1 MTYGIIDS
9 GGFITAMRHAVG
21 TFGIVAGAIT
31 IPLRFFHQCFE
42 CRRIPLVHEQVTGLL
57 PTEHITRWVAPGC
70 ATVSLVTGKKIQK
83 QARVIEPPAAL
94 LAQLEN
100 ISEQL
105 FARIALDENVL
116 LGRML
121 VIKTR
126 RNGYPLH
133 SERHRVIEKGCHL
146 LRGLALEQSAVNRY
160 PKPPL
165 DRHLNCLYSFIKYSR
180 AAD

>member
-1 MTYGIIDS
+1 MTHGIIDS

-31 IPLRFFHQCFE
+31 IPVRFFHQGFK
-42 CRRIPLVHEQVTGLL
+42 CRRITLVHEQVTGSL
-57 PTEHITRWVAPGC
+57 PTEHVTRWVAPGC
-70 ATVSLVTGKKIQK
+70 ATVSLVTGQKIQK

-121 VIKTR
+121 VTKTR

-133 SERHRVIEKGCHL
+133 SERHRIIEKGCHL
-146 LRGLALEQSAVNRY
+146 LRGLALEQSAVDRY
-160 PKPPL
+160 PEPPL
-165 DRHLNCLYSFIKYSR
+165 DRHLNRLHSFIKHPR